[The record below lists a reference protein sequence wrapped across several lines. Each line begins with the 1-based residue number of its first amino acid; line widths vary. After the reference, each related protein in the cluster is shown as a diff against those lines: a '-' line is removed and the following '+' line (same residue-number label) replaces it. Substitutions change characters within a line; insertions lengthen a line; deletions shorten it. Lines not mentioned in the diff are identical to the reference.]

1 MGLYQRSLV
10 LSSRKTVLITSG
22 HMAGEKTAVSSE
34 DRFHLRGGE
43 RSMKAVVTT
52 GHGGYDKLEYRDVPV
67 PSPAPGEVLLQVL
80 AAGANNTE
88 INTRLGWYSSTVTT
102 STETAADSEE
112 KEAVAKPDGGWSEA
126 TPFPLIQGTDCC
138 GRVVA
143 VAPGG
148 NEHTL
153 GSRVL
158 VRPCIRPQGFG
169 SMDNIWMASD
179 FDGAFAQFVKV
190 PASEV
195 FAVECDWDDAELG
208 SIPCAYGTAE
218 NMLHRA
224 KVVAGEHVLVAGASG
239 GVGSAVVQLAKRRG
253 ASVTAIAG
261 RTKMEQ
267 VRAIGADR
275 VIDRDEDIVAGLGET
290 SVDVVVDNV
299 AGPAFGGMLKVLKR
313 GGRYVSSGAI
323 GGPLVT
329 LDMRTFYLKDL
340 TLIGCTAWD
349 EPVFP
354 NLISYIERG
363 ELRPLVAKTFP
374 LERIADAQREFLEKK
389 HVGNFVLIPP
399 PLDT

>member
-1 MGLYQRSLV
+1 MSVQR
-10 LSSRKTVLITSG
+10 TSVE
-22 HMAGEKTAVSSE
+22 MAGSKE
-34 DRFHLRGGE
+34 DRFDLKGCE
-43 RSMKAVVTT
+43 RRMKAVVTT
-52 GHGGYDKLEYRDVPV
+52 GNGGYDKLVYRDVPV
-67 PSPAPGEVLLQVL
+67 PKLAPGEVLLQVL
-80 AAGANNTE
+80 AAGVNNTE

-102 STETAADSEE
+102 STETAADAEE
-112 KEAVAKPDGGWSEA
+112 KDAVAKPDGGWNEA
-126 TPFPLIQGTDCC
+126 TPFPFIQGTDCC

-148 NEHTL
+148 DDSTM

-158 VRPCIRPQGFG
+158 VRPCMRPSGFD
-169 SMDNIWMASD
+169 SMENIWMASD

-195 FAVECDWDDAELG
+195 FKVECDWSDAELG

-224 KVVAGEHVLVAGASG
+224 KVGAGEHVLVAGASG

-261 RTKMEQ
+261 KTKMEQ
-267 VRAIGADR
+267 VRSIGSDR
-275 VIDRDEDIVAGLGET
+275 VVDRDEDIVASLGES

-313 GGRYVSSGAI
+313 GGRYASSGAI

-329 LDMRTFYLKDL
+329 LDMRTFYLRDL
-340 TLIGCTAWD
+340 TLVGCTAWD
-349 EPVFP
+349 EPVYP

-399 PLDT
+399 PLDG